1 MVDSVAGGE
10 ERPVSNY
17 ATIAELYALGSAPE
31 IAYGDLDDPTKL
43 AALQAASEIVDDHIR
58 ARYSLP
64 LIAWGF
70 SITEATCK
78 IAAYNLLSDRGYNP
92 GAGADVNIRDRYVDA
107 MAFLERVQ
115 KQQAHPN
122 VTPQP
127 NDTPDYQQPF
137 VSSFSV
143 IDTATGRTA
152 PNRGW

>member
-1 MVDSVAGGE
+1 MSQ
-10 ERPVSNY
+10 Y
-17 ATIAELYALGSAPE
+17 ATISDLYALGSAPA
-31 IAYGDLDDPTKL
+31 IAYGDLDDDTKN
-43 AALQAASEIVDDHIR
+43 AALVAASEKVDDHIR
-58 ARYSLP
+58 ARFSLP
-64 LIAWGF
+64 LIAWGT

-92 GAGADVNIRDRYVDA
+92 GAGADVNVRDRFIDA
-107 MAFLERVQ
+107 MAFLEKVQ

-127 NDTPDYQQPF
+127 NDTPDFQQPF